1 MNGELDFFVVIDAAW
16 VSSKQLASGAKTRG
30 TLRAARLRNLETN
43 RMVRGG
49 S

>member
-1 MNGELDFFVVIDAAW
+1 MNSKLDFFVAIDAAW
-16 VSSKQLASGAKTRG
+16 VSSEQLASSAKTRG
-30 TLRAARLRNLETN
+30 TLRAVRLRNLETN